1 MPSFKSLRPVA
12 HCCSALV
19 LAAAIGACSPVIE
32 NHGYTPQEEELAEI
46 RVGQDTR
53 GSVRRKI
60 GRPGATGIFTE
71 EGWYYV
77 SSQVEHLT
85 YHEPTVIDRNVVAIV
100 FDEQDVVASVNR
112 YGLDEG
118 RIIDLET
125 NVTPTYGRELTI
137 IGQLLGN
144 IGAITGSVFDN

>member
-1 MPSFKSLRPVA
+1 MPRFQTKKPFNRIGVVA
-12 HCCSALV
+12 LALSI
-19 LAAAIGACSPVIE
+19 AAACSPVIR
-32 NHGYTPQEEELAEI
+32 NHGYTPAQEELSEI

-60 GRPGATGIFTE
+60 GRPGATGIFTD

-77 SSQVEHLT
+77 SSKVEHLT
-85 YHEPTVIDRNVVAIV
+85 YNEPRVIDRSVVAIV
-100 FDEQDVVASVNR
+100 FDDQDVVASVNS

-125 NVTPTYGRELTI
+125 NVTPTYGKELTI
-137 IGQLLGN
+137 VEQLLGN